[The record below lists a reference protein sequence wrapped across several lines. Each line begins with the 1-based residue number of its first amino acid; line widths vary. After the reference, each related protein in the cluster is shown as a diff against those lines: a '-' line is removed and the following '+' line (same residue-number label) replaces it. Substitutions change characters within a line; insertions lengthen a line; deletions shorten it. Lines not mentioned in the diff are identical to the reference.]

1 MDTDTLPPF
10 VVQAMGYL
18 TQGADLAKGWLL
30 SPAAWSQFA
39 VLTAAYMLAVL
50 ISRVA
55 VPRLAQLLTPPAENA
70 SILSTARR
78 FVLQFLP
85 LLLPLIAF
93 ALTGI
98 GEQAT
103 RSIFGSGEVI
113 AFGKRVFIFI
123 AARIFVRDIL
133 HVPFLK
139 LLGKYILLPVAALY
153 AVGLLDDVTL
163 LLEDTRVQI
172 GNIGFSLMAIVRG
185 VIAGSIL
192 FWLGGW
198 SNQQSA
204 DYLTQQDMRPSLKTL
219 AIKAVE
225 FLIFGAA
232 FLLLMNIMGINLSA
246 LAVLGGAIGVGLGF
260 GLQKIAS
267 NFISGVI
274 LLLEGQ
280 ATVGDYVELDG
291 GEQGKIVKMMARAAI
306 LETFDGR
313 WVVVPNE
320 DFITTRVVNY
330 SDSGSANRYEAP
342 FSVTYETD
350 INRVPGIVEAAV
362 ATHPGVLDAPYPPD
376 CELRGFGESGVD
388 FACEFWV
395 NGLDDGDNKF
405 TSDVLF
411 LIWNAL
417 KAEGIEM
424 PYPRR
429 VIEIKGSLPAAA
441 QSS

>member
-1 MDTDTLPPF
+1 MNTDTLPPF
-10 VVQAMGYL
+10 VAQALGYL
-18 TQGADLAKGWLL
+18 TQGAELAKGWLL

-39 VLTAAYMLAVL
+39 VLIVAYGLAVL
-50 ISRVA
+50 ATRMV
-55 VPRLAQLLTPPAENA
+55 VPRLAGVLTPAADNQTVF
-70 SILSTARR
+70 STARR

-103 RSIFGSGEVI
+103 RSIFGSGEII

-123 AARIFVRDIL
+123 AARILVRDIVS
-133 HVPFLK
+133 VPFLK

-153 AVGLLDDVTL
+153 ALGLLDDVTL
-163 LLEDTRVQI
+163 LLEETRVQI
-172 GNIGFSLMAIVRG
+172 GNIGFSLMAVVRG

-219 AIKAVE
+219 SIKVVE
-225 FLIFGAA
+225 FMIFGVA

-350 INRVPGIVEAAV
+350 INRVPDIVEAAV
-362 ATHPGVLDAPYPPD
+362 AAHPGILDLPYPPD

-429 VIEIKGSLPAAA
+429 VIEIKGQLP
-441 QSS
+441 STVHEV

>member
-1 MDTDTLPPF
+1 MDLETLPPF
-10 VVQAMGYL
+10 VKTALEFIQPGLEIA
-18 TQGADLAKGWLL
+18 QSWLL
-30 SPAAWSQFA
+30 SPAAWSQFGLLI
-39 VLTAAYMLAVL
+39 VAYILAL
-50 ISRVA
+50 LLNRKLG
-55 VPRLAQLLTPPAENA
+55 PRLTKLVTPSGDQDNLIAK
-70 SILSTARR
+70 ARI
-78 FVLQFLP
+78 FTLQFVP
-85 LLLPLIAF
+85 LLLPLLAF
-93 ALTGI
+93 GFTAL

-103 RSIFGSGEVI
+103 RSVFGSGEVI

-123 AARIFVRDIL
+123 AARIFVQDIL
-133 HVPFLK
+133 KIPFLR
-139 LLGKYILLPVAALY
+139 LLGRYVLIPVAALY
-153 AVGLLDDVTL
+153 VVGLLGPISAF
-163 LLEDTRVQI
+163 LETTRVEI
-172 GNIGFSLMAIVRG
+172 GNIGFSLMALIRG
-185 VIAGSIL
+185 GVAGSLL
-192 FWLGGW
+192 FWLGSW
-198 SNQQSA
+198 SNQQSTV
-204 DYLTQQDMRPSLKTL
+204 YIENQKELRPSLRTL
-219 AIKAVE
+219 LIKVVE

-246 LAVLGGAIGVGLGF
+246 LAILGGAIGVGLGF

-313 WVVVPNE
+313 WIVVPNE
-320 DFITTRVVNY
+320 DFITTRVINY

-350 INRVPGIVEAAV
+350 INLVPDIVEAAV
-362 ATHPGVLDAPYPPD
+362 AKHPGVLDTPYPPD

-417 KAEGIEM
+417 KDAGIEM

-429 VIEIKGSLPAAA
+429 VVEFKGDVPFA
-441 QSS
+441 QS

>member
-1 MDTDTLPPF
+1 MDMETLPPF
-10 VVQAMGYL
+10 VGTALEYFY
-18 TQGADLAKGWLL
+18 QGLDLAQGWLL

-39 VLTAAYMLAVL
+39 VLVASYILAVF
-50 ISRVA
+50 ITRYTR
-55 VPRLAQLLTPPAENA
+55 PRFEKLLTPPAE
-70 SILSTARR
+70 SDGIISKARR
-78 FVLQFLP
+78 FALMFTP
-85 LLLPLIAF
+85 LLLPLFAF
-93 ALTGI
+93 ALTSI

-123 AARIFVRDIL
+123 AARTFVRDIL
-133 HVPFLK
+133 QIPFLK
-139 LLGKYILLPVAALY
+139 LLGRYVLIPIAALY
-153 AVGLLDDVTL
+153 VLGIVDDVSL
-163 LLEDTRVQI
+163 LLEETRVQI

-185 VIAGSIL
+185 VIAGSLL

-198 SNQQSA
+198 SNQQSS
-204 DYLTQQDMRPSLKTL
+204 DYIQQQDIRPSLRTL
-219 AIKAVE
+219 LIKAVE
-225 FLIFGAA
+225 FMIFGAA

-246 LAVLGGAIGVGLGF
+246 LAILGGAIGVGLGF

-291 GEQGKIVKMMARAAI
+291 GEQGKIVKMMARAII

-313 WVVVPNE
+313 WIVVPNE
-320 DFITTRVVNY
+320 DFIVTRVVNY

-350 INRVPGIVEAAV
+350 INRVPDIVEAAV
-362 ATHPGVLDAPYPPD
+362 AKHPGVLDLPYPPD

-411 LIWNAL
+411 IIWNAL
-417 KAEGIEM
+417 KEEGVEM

-429 VIEIKGSLPAAA
+429 VIEIKGGMPSA
-441 QSS
+441 S